1 MRTKQQF
8 VQQFVAPCL
17 EPLGTLNGSWG
28 ALGEPSLKNA
38 IKTVVFHIF
47 YFSQQP
53 PKHKGEQWKT
63 SGAPEENKKGEPW
76 KTLRA
81 PE

>member
-38 IKTVVFHIF
+38 IKTDVFK
-47 YFSQQP
+47 QP
-53 PKHKGEQWKT
+53 IT
-63 SGAPEENKKGEPW
+63 FEEGTTIRIVLPVD
-76 KTLRA
+76 R
-81 PE
+81 